1 MKEKDIREIINQ
13 AVEFQ
18 RKGEGDKG
26 LNLLQEAEEKLE
38 LFDKNISEPLKGLI
52 RHHQGRILQAM
63 EKYDAAEE
71 KLQEAVEIR
80 KEDPIGYAYSLFQ
93 LYICR
98 NYAGQM
104 ISPVMIGRTKKALWE
119 LANSTNDPKQI
130 GDAFQN
136 LAYIE
141 FTEKVVNKATWF
153 YHVAEVFRG
162 IANDQ
167 RGLAMTQARLGECY
181 KATGSIEKAEE
192 YGKKALE
199 YFEKVGDVERIQQV
213 EKNVFGE

>member
-1 MKEKDIREIINQ
+1 MKEKDIREIITQ

-18 RKGEGDKG
+18 RKGERDKG
-26 LNLLQEAEEKLE
+26 LELLQEAEEKLK
-38 LFDKNISEPLKGLI
+38 LFSKNISEPLKGLI
-52 RHHQGRILQAM
+52 RHYQGRILQAM
-63 EKYDAAEE
+63 GKYDAAEE
-71 KLQEAVEIR
+71 KLHEALGIR

-98 NYAGQM
+98 NYAGEI
-104 ISPVMIGRTKKALWE
+104 ISPGMIGRTKKSLWE
-119 LANSTNDPKQI
+119 LANSSNDPKQI

-162 IANDQ
+162 IADDQ

-181 KATGSIEKAEE
+181 KASGSDEKAEE
-192 YGKKALE
+192 YGEKALE
-199 YFEKVGDVERIQQV
+199 YFKEVGDIERIQQV
-213 EKNVFGE
+213 KKNVFGK

>member
-1 MKEKDIREIINQ
+1 MKEKDIREMIDQ

-18 RKGEGDKG
+18 RKGECDKG
-26 LNLLQEAEEKLE
+26 LDLLREAEEKLK

-52 RHHQGRILQAM
+52 RHYQGRILQAM
-63 EKYDAAEE
+63 GKYDAAEE

-80 KEDPIGYAYSLFQ
+80 KEDPIGHAYSLFQ

-98 NYAGQM
+98 NYAEQM
-104 ISPVMIGRTKKALWE
+104 VSPIMIGRTKRALWE
-119 LANSTNDPKQI
+119 LANSSNDPKQI

-167 RGLAMTQARLGECY
+167 RGLAVTQARLGECY
-181 KATGSIEKAEE
+181 KAAGSVEKAEE

-213 EKNVFGE
+213 RKNVFG